1 MAYIENFFLGVQHSF
16 KSNWIA
22 EADVIHANSIHEY
35 INTNL
40 NRQDGEDS
48 ITYAGGGYGSFN
60 APNLNQAFFPNT
72 YFNNINYTTNR
83 AGSGYNG
90 FTTFVR
96 KAFAQG
102 YAFQV
107 AYTYQKTIDL
117 VSTVPGAQKGEE
129 YAIVVDAYNL
139 GEQRSTSSQ
148 NVPQQVSANGL
159 WEIKTPFL
167 HDGLLK
173 NIAGG
178 WQISGLSTWLQGFP
192 GSVYTDRR
200 QDDFNLD
207 GNLYDFPNKAIAGT
221 KLKGFSQQQ
230 FLKGIFNQNATFNA
244 NGPSWPFT
252 NFPLPV
258 NQNGIPTGV
267 EGNGGRNTIQG
278 PGFVQVD
285 GALTKNTA
293 LPWFFGEKGKLQ
305 LRADFYNLFN
315 HKNLQGLDLDLGHGT
330 VDQNGNISGTFGKTL
345 GQGQAPT
352 IQLEAQFRF

>member
-72 YFNNINYTTNR
+72 YFNNLNYTTNR

-117 VSTVPGAQKGEE
+117 VSTVPGAQRARRPCLLTTPFDFASWTGLLTERCR
-129 YAIVVDAYNL
+129 N
-139 GEQRSTSSQ
+139 
-148 NVPQQVSANGL
+148 SANCSQSAEHL
-159 WEIKTPFL
+159 RFARSQVTP
-167 HDGLLK
+167 
-173 NIAGG
+173 I
-178 WQISGLSTWLQGFP
+178 
-192 GSVYTDRR
+192 RR
-200 QDDFNLD
+200 SETRR
-207 GNLYDFPNKAIAGT
+207 P
-221 KLKGFSQQQ
+221 
-230 FLKGIFNQNATFNA
+230 
-244 NGPSWPFT
+244 
-252 NFPLPV
+252 
-258 NQNGIPTGV
+258 
-267 EGNGGRNTIQG
+267 
-278 PGFVQVD
+278 
-285 GALTKNTA
+285 
-293 LPWFFGEKGKLQ
+293 
-305 LRADFYNLFN
+305 
-315 HKNLQGLDLDLGHGT
+315 
-330 VDQNGNISGTFGKTL
+330 
-345 GQGQAPT
+345 
-352 IQLEAQFRF
+352 